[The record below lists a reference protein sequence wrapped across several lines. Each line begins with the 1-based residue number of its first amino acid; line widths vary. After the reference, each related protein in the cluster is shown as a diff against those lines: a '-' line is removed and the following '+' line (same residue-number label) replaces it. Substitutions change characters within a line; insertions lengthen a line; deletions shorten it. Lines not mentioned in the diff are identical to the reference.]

1 MIWLTWRQMRVATLS
16 VFGALGLA
24 AVVLAVT
31 GPQLAD
37 LVRDS
42 GESFFDRLGADR
54 LKTAVFTAGTAIVYA
69 VPALVGVFWG
79 APLVARE
86 LETGT
91 HRLVWNQ
98 SITRTRWLVTKLGLA
113 ALAAATAGA
122 IGLALTWWTGPIDDA
137 IASGVDSN
145 SFAAVPRLWPDLFG
159 ARGVVPIAMAV
170 LALAIGVTAG
180 LVIRRAVPA
189 MAVTLA
195 VVVAI
200 QVATPMLLQ
209 QHLLTAER
217 ITTTITADNL
227 RGLMIS
233 GDPADG
239 PVEVVELHVRIDS
252 PGAWVTDNVTLD
264 PSGAVAETLP
274 EWVEKCGGPPG
285 QETEAGAAC
294 YARLADEGYQ
304 QRIDYFPASRFWPM
318 QWMEAGILLGVAA
331 VLAGFCFWR
340 IRRDLT

>member
-31 GPQLAD
+31 GPQLAARVTD
-37 LVRDS
+37 QV
-42 GESFFDRLGADR
+42 ESFFDLLGADR
-54 LKTAVFTAGTAIVYA
+54 AKTAVFTAGTAIVYA

-79 APLVARE
+79 APMVARE
-86 LETGT
+86 LEAGT

-98 SITRTRWLVTKLGLA
+98 SITTTRWLATKLGLA
-113 ALAAATAGA
+113 ALAAAAAGA
-122 IGLALTWWTGPIDDA
+122 IGLALTWWAGPIDDA
-137 IASGVDSN
+137 IARGIDSN

-189 MAVTLA
+189 MAVTLG

-200 QVATPMLLQ
+200 QVAAPMLLQ
-209 QHLLTAER
+209 QHLLPAEGV
-217 ITTTITADNL
+217 TSTITADNL
-227 RGLMIS
+227 NGLMID
-233 GDPADG
+233 GDANGPA
-239 PVEVVELHVRIDS
+239 EVVELHVRIDS

-274 EWVEKCGGPPG
+274 AWVEKCGGPPG

-294 YARLADEGYQ
+294 FARLADEGYQ

-318 QWMEAGILLGVAA
+318 QLIEAGILLGVAA
-331 VLAGFCFWR
+331 VLTGFCFWR